1 MYSKSTLKEFFK
13 YTILNV
19 TGMIGLSC
27 YILAD
32 TFFVSKGLGMT
43 GLAALNLAIPVFS
56 FIHGWGL
63 MLGMGGATWYSIF
76 RGRQE
81 QDSCDSIFTHMLW
94 MTLVMSLLFLLTGVF
109 LSDPLTLLLG
119 ADEETAAMTRTYLR
133 VLLLFSP
140 AFMMNDLLTC
150 FVRNDGNPRLSMLS
164 MLLGSLSN
172 IVLDY
177 LFIFPLHMGILGA
190 VLATGAAPLVGMTIL
205 STHWFQKQNGF
216 HLRKGPLRPTAILS
230 GFSLGVSSLITE
242 MSSGI
247 VIIVFNIIILG
258 LTGNAGVAAYGVIAN
273 LSLVVIS
280 IYTGIA
286 QGMQPLTSQAYGKG
300 DNACIRQLLH
310 YGLITVLILS
320 AGIYSGLFSFASPI
334 VQIFNSE
341 NNPLLQKIAVTGMKL
356 YFTAIPFAGINIV
369 LSLFFTSTDRAM
381 PAQLISAARGFGVII
396 PAAFLLSRLAGMM
409 GVWLAFP
416 LTECVVLALGA
427 VCLIGGKSLPSAMRP

>member
-1 MYSKSTLKEFFK
+1 MHIQPTLKEFLR
-13 YTILNV
+13 YTALNV
-19 TGMIGLSC
+19 TGMVGLSC

-56 FIHGWGL
+56 FIHGSGL

-81 QDSCDSIFTHMLW
+81 QDKSNRIFTHMLL
-94 MTLVMSLLFLLTGVF
+94 TVLVTAFLFVLTELFFSG
-109 LSDPLTLLLG
+109 PLTLLLG
-119 ADEETAAMTRTYLR
+119 ANEETFSMTHIYLR

-140 AFMMNDLLTC
+140 AFLMNDLLTC

-172 IVLDY
+172 ILLDY

-190 VLATGAAPLVGMTIL
+190 VLATGAAPVLGM
-205 STHWFQKQNGF
+205 
-216 HLRKGPLRPTAILS
+216 AILS
-230 GFSLGVSSLITE
+230 MHWLKKRNHFHLQKERIRLPVIISGLSLGFPSLITE
-242 MSSGI
+242 LSSGI

-280 IYTGIA
+280 IYTGVA
-286 QGMQPLTSQAYGKG
+286 QGMQPLTSRAYGKG
-300 DNACIRQLLH
+300 DKACCRRLLH
-310 YGLITVLILS
+310 YALVSVLILS
-320 AGIYSGLFSFASPI
+320 AAIYGVLFCFAAP
-334 VQIFNSE
+334 VVRIFNSE
-341 NNPLLQKIAVTGMKL
+341 GNPILQQIAVSGIKI

-369 LSLFFTSTDRAM
+369 LCLFFPSTDRAL
-381 PAQLISAARGFGVII
+381 PAQVISAARGFALII
-396 PAAFLLSRLAGMM
+396 PVAFLLSGFAGMT

-416 LTECVVLALGA
+416 VTECMVLSLGMFF
-427 VCLIGGKSLPSAMRP
+427 LGGARRS